1 MKTQGK
7 KERWQLG
14 ETTSVSFYLV
24 VVLAGLENINA

>member
-14 ETTSVSFYLV
+14 ETTSVSFYF
-24 VVLAGLENINA
+24 VVLAGLKNINA